1 VHAHKGVPGDNN
13 RVAMAGTT
21 EAAALCW
28 AGIVNDVTA
37 ASRVGVSLL
46 LVTLL
51 AGCDIGA
58 SAEAPTPVPA
68 PTEPGPP
75 AGWTWVAGDDGGLRL
90 SLPPW
95 LQAFDTRG
103 AIFANEAP
111 AGRGLQLL
119 AEGPRQAEPQPAFG
133 EDLRAWMTARL
144 ADVGS
149 GQPVISEVLL
159 PAGPA
164 LQFERLDRPGTASAW
179 RHRAWAIRTQA
190 GVAFLWVDGP
200 PGAWEAHL
208 DDIARIPQFMQVT
221 P

>member
-1 VHAHKGVPGDNN
+1 MP
-13 RVAMAGTT
+13 
-21 EAAALCW
+21 
-28 AGIVNDVTA
+28 
-37 ASRVGVSLL
+37 LL
-46 LVTLL
+46 LFALL
-51 AGCDIGA
+51 AGCDAGA
-58 SAEAPTPVPA
+58 LAEPPTPVPA
-68 PTEPGPP
+68 PTAPGPP
-75 AGWTWVAGDDGGLRL
+75 EGWTLVTGDDGGLRM

-95 LQAFDTRG
+95 LAASDTQG

-111 AGRGLQLL
+111 PGEGLQLL
-119 AEGPRQAEPQPAFG
+119 AEGPRQVELQPAFG
-133 EDLRAWMTARL
+133 EDLRAWITARL

-149 GQPVISEVLL
+149 GQPVFSEVLL

-200 PGAWEAHL
+200 PGAWEGHL
-208 DDIARIPQFMQVT
+208 GDIARIPQFMHVT